1 MKIQQFMVS
10 REEVRYLTENATI
23 KEALA
28 FLDESGFRRV
38 PVLDTAG
45 KRFLGNVEKIDIY
58 EYSGDHQDSIM
69 KIVKESDGLAPAGG
83 SFRQIF
89 KSIKRLP
96 YLAIVNQ
103 AGEFVGI
110 LTHAQIMN
118 LLEDTYSDG
127 VSLTIGLFE
136 QSHAIERISS
146 IVGRHTSIL
155 SMFTL
160 GSNKAVRQIHLS
172 IPKDTARETVNIIVN
187 ELNDSGVRVT
197 NIE

>member
-1 MKIQQFMVS
+1 MKLQQFIVN
-10 REEVRYLTENATI
+10 REEVQYLTEKATI

-28 FLDESGFRRV
+28 FLDETGFRRV
-38 PVLDTAG
+38 PVLDYAG
-45 KRFLGNVEKIDIY
+45 KRFLGNVEKIDIF
-58 EYSGDHQDSIM
+58 EYTGDQSDSIE
-69 KIVKESDGLAPAGG
+69 KILKESDGFAHAED
-83 SFRQIF
+83 SFKKIF
-89 KSIKRLP
+89 SSIKRLP
-96 YLAIVNQ
+96 YLALVNR
-103 AGEFVGI
+103 ADEFVGI

-127 VSLTIGLFE
+127 ISLTIGLFE

-146 IVGRHTSIL
+146 IVGKHTSIL

-172 IPKDTARETVNIIVN
+172 IPKDSPRDTVNKIVD
-187 ELNDSGVRVT
+187 ELNDLGFRVT